1 MWSLL
6 GMEWTPF
13 ASMHRMKSHLDA
25 NYLHTEGCWLSVH
38 VYASVGE
45 LEIKSIEATNLEE

>member
-25 NYLHTEGCWLSVH
+25 NYLHTEGFWLSVH

-45 LEIKSIEATNLEE
+45 LQTKSVTHLKE